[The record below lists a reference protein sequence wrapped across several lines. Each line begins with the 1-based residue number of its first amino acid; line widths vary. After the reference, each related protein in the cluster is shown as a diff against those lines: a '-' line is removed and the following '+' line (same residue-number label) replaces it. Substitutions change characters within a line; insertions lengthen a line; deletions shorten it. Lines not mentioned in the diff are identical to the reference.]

1 MNDKTRITG
10 TPSSYFKPGVPSK
23 HATPPSFQ
31 KGYGVQTF
39 KTCDPNPRI
48 PFARPKFPHM
58 TKAEV
63 FLYAVAWVAALGA
76 MVAVWVS
83 K

>member
-1 MNDKTRITG
+1 MNDKLCGTG
-10 TPSSYFKPGVPSK
+10 NIPSDFKPGIPSI
-23 HATPPSFQ
+23 HAPTPSFQ
-31 KGYGVQTF
+31 KDCGVQTF
-39 KTCDPNPRI
+39 KTRDPNPRI
-48 PFARPKFPHM
+48 PFVRPKFPHM

-76 MVAVWVS
+76 LALTWIS

>member
-1 MNDKTRITG
+1 MNDKIRTIG
-10 TPSSYFKPGVPSK
+10 KPSPYFKPGIPSV

-31 KGYGVQTF
+31 KDYGVQTF

-48 PFARPKFPHM
+48 PFVRPKFPRM

-76 MVAVWVS
+76 LVAVWVA